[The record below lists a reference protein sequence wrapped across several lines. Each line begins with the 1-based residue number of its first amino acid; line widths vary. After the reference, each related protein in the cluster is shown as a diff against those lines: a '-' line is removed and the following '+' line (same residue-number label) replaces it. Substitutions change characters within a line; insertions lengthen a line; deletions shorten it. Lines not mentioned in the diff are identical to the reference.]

1 MICKFTYVFSFN
13 FDVIDTRVL
22 SGRVVSENA
31 NSLYLLFFAS
41 YFLNDLANCS
51 VMVKSAQAS
60 NVPRVDS
67 VRIKIEDIGVS
78 ISRICHYYTLD
89 IFFSH

>member
-1 MICKFTYVFSFN
+1 MISKFIYVFSFH
-13 FDVIDTRVL
+13 FDVIDTRIL
-22 SGRVVSENA
+22 SGRMVSKNA
-31 NSLYLLFFAS
+31 NPLHLLLFAS

-51 VMVKSAQAS
+51 IVVEPAQAS

-78 ISRICHYYTLD
+78 ISRICHYNTLD